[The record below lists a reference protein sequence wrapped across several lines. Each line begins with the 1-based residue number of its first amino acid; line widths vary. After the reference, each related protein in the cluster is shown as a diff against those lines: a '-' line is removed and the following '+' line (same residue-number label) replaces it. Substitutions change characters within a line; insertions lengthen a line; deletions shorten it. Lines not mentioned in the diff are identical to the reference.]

1 MFDNFTL
8 IDFVCASHNVD
19 FQPNG
24 QAPISSTDKPIS
36 AELRSDV
43 IELPKFT
50 PPRRLRTEEIPLVVN
65 DFRIAAR
72 NAIEAGNY
80 FDQFLRELIL

>member
-8 IDFVCASHNVD
+8 TGLVCASHNVD

-24 QAPISSTDKPIS
+24 QPPISSTDKPIS
-36 AELRSDV
+36 PELRSDAT
-43 IELPKFT
+43 ELPSFT

-65 DFRIAAR
+65 EFRIASR
-72 NAIEAGNY
+72 NAI
-80 FDQFLRELIL
+80 